1 MSSRRSVGVSSSMG
15 LSGFVFLWALALA
28 CALQVSSALAAG
40 ATTPANPFDAS
51 VRPLRIGDRVPSAQY
66 VDQDAR
72 PVTISQFSGKT
83 LIVGFIYTN
92 CNDQCPILTGKF
104 GRLAQMLPVDRFELL
119 EISID
124 PARDSV
130 AALHTF
136 ALAHGVHGPNWLLLR
151 GAVQNAETVERPLG
165 VSVVAGNSGEL
176 LHSERTVIVGPD
188 EHIEY
193 LVDDTGWTP
202 TQVAAAAR
210 HVDGLPSSTLARLD
224 LSLGKAVQGV
234 CGGSTAARSGLADVA
249 GVLGVVLAGGLI
261 AFFIGRRI
269 FTAAS

>member
-1 MSSRRSVGVSSSMG
+1 MLPASP
-15 LSGFVFLWALALA
+15 ALG
-28 CALQVSSALAAG
+28 AG
-40 ATTPANPFDAS
+40 ATPESNPFDVS

-66 VDQDAR
+66 VDQNGR
-72 PVTISQFSGKT
+72 PVTISQFNGKT

-92 CNDQCPILTGKF
+92 CNDQCPILTSKF
-104 GRLAQMLPVDRFELL
+104 GRLAQMLPSDRFELL

-136 ALAHGVHGPNWLLLR
+136 ALAHDVHGPNWLLLR
-151 GAVQNAETVERPLG
+151 GAPQNADTVERPLG
-165 VSVVAGNSGEL
+165 VSVVAGRSGEL

-188 EHIEY
+188 ERIEY

-210 HVDGLPSSTLARLD
+210 RVDGLPSSTLARLD

-249 GVLGVVLAGGLI
+249 GVLGVVLAGGLV

-269 FTAAS
+269 FTAGS

>member
-1 MSSRRSVGVSSSMG
+1 MG
-15 LSGFVFLWALALA
+15 LRRFGLLWGLALA
-28 CALQVSSALAAG
+28 YALWASPALGAG
-40 ATTPANPFDAS
+40 ATPAPNPFDIS
-51 VRPLRIGDRVPSAQY
+51 VRPLQIGDRMPPAAY
-66 VDQDAR
+66 VDQDGR
-72 PVTISQFSGKT
+72 PVALSQFVGKT

-92 CNDQCPILTGKF
+92 CNDQCPILTTKF

-130 AALHTF
+130 AALHAF
-136 ALAHGVHGPNWLLLR
+136 GLAHDVRGPNWLLLR
-151 GAVQNAETVERPLG
+151 GSPQHANTVERPLG
-165 VSVVAGNSGEL
+165 VSVVAGTSGEL
-176 LHSERTVIVGPD
+176 LHSERTVLVGPD
-188 EHIEY
+188 GRIAY

-202 TQVAAAAR
+202 TQIASAAR

-234 CGGSTAARSGLADVA
+234 CGGATAARAGLADVA
-249 GVLGVVLAGGLI
+249 GVLGVVLVGGLI